1 LLQLMIYSKALFSTW
16 IYYSPDRVLFDA
28 GEGIS
33 TYMGNKIFA
42 IKRIFLTH
50 GHADHI
56 AGLWGIINSRN
67 NAMGDRE
74 KRLEIYFPEGSN
86 AIREYISFI
95 KKVNSELK
103 YKLEFFPINA
113 DQKVLIKDSG
123 NTKRYVVPFQVKHTS
138 SEPAFG
144 YNIIEERRKLKKEYL
159 GLSKE
164 KIIDLVNRFG
174 KDYLTYTYDKK
185 ILTISGDTMAIDPRI
200 AEGTDLLL
208 HECTFLNKK
217 DRKGEIHAS
226 IEEVL
231 ELIEESR
238 VKNVVLYHISSRYES
253 IVDKIIRKVTT
264 RFKELNLDYVYPGKV
279 WIR

>member
-1 LLQLMIYSKALFSTW
+1 MQLMIYSKALFSTW

-74 KRLEIYFPEGSN
+74 KRLEIYFPMNSDS
-86 AIREYISFI
+86 IREYIDFI
-95 KKVNSELK
+95 KRVNSELK
-103 YKLEFFPINA
+103 YELEFFPIDV
-113 DQKVLIKDSG
+113 DQKILIRDNG
-123 NTKRYVVPFQVKHTS
+123 NTKRYVIPFRVKHTL

-144 YNIIEERRKLKKEYL
+144 YNVIEERRKLKKEYL
-159 GLSKE
+159 DLPRE
-164 KIIDLVNRFG
+164 KIIDMMNRFG
-174 KDYLTYTYDKK
+174 EDQLTYTYDKK
-185 ILTISGDTMAIDPRI
+185 ILTVSGDTMAIDPDI

-226 IEEVL
+226 LEEVL
-231 ELIEESR
+231 ELIEKSK
-238 VKNVVLYHISSRYES
+238 VKDVVLYHISSRYES
-253 IVDKIIRKVTT
+253 VIDKIIKKVVDS
-264 RFKELNLDYVYPGKV
+264 RFKDLNLDYVHPGKV